1 MSQNSMEFNL
11 SDTSQ
16 GTSIS
21 RELNGLMNDRLMT
34 DRTIKAQQDKWS
46 KMLNGSVGS
55 DINGVL
61 SGEVKIKLPLRI
73 KIKYWFNNLLNN
85 LSKII

>member
-61 SGEVKIKLPLRI
+61 SGEVKIKLPTV
-73 KIKYWFNNLLNN
+73 
-85 LSKII
+85 